1 MEDSKNMPPVFS
13 KLKFI
18 MPVIGSLLLP
28 LLFFAPKVAAQV
40 DSVTYDKP
48 VAVERKEKPRRR
60 MRKPRPKPTKKK
72 PRIVEQVPLL
82 AVQYR
87 ILKVSTDNTMEET
100 NASLNTFFAG
110 DRLRLAV
117 KANQDGYLYIIHQT
131 SKDADGQIIFPQSR
145 VNGGQNYVT
154 RNQELIL
161 PSNCPAGISPADCV
175 MPVLPPAGQ
184 EYFTLIFSRDQLLDL
199 PNQAAEAGGV
209 VRPQIIQQLLSESGQ
224 MLELKPGET
233 KYAIKLVNINTKDN
247 EEIIKTLV
255 LNKGG

>member
-1 MEDSKNMPPVFS
+1 MPPVFS
-13 KLKFI
+13 KLKYI

-28 LLFFAPKVAAQV
+28 LLLFAPRLAAQV

-48 VAVERKEKPRRR
+48 VTVERKEKPRRR
-60 MRKPRPKPTKKK
+60 MRRPRPKPTRQRPK
-72 PRIVEQVPLL
+72 IVEQVPLL

-87 ILKVSTDNTMEET
+87 ILKVEPDGTMQET
-100 NASLNTFFAG
+100 NADLNTFFAG

-131 SKDADGQIIFPQSR
+131 SKDANGQIIFPQSR

-161 PSNCPAGISPADCV
+161 PSSCPPGTKPADCAL
-175 MPVLPPAGQ
+175 PVLPPAGQ
-184 EYFTLIFSRDQLLDL
+184 EYFTLIFSRDMLLDL
-199 PNQAAEAGGV
+199 PNQAAEAGGLIKPSV
-209 VRPQIIQQLLSESGQ
+209 IEQLLSESGQ
-224 MLELKPGET
+224 SLERKPGDT
-233 KYAIKLVNINTKDN
+233 KYAIRLVNVNTKDN

>member
-1 MEDSKNMPPVFS
+1 MPSVFS
-13 KLKFI
+13 KLKYI

-28 LLFFAPKVAAQV
+28 LMLFAPKVAAQV

-48 VAVERKEKPRRR
+48 VTVERVVKKRRK
-60 MRKPRPKPTKKK
+60 MRKPRPQPTKKRPK
-72 PRIVEQVPLL
+72 IIEKVPLL

-87 ILKVSTDNTMEET
+87 IMKVDMDGAMQET
-100 NASLNTFFAG
+100 NAALNTFFAG

-154 RNQELIL
+154 KNQELIL
-161 PSNCPAGISPADCV
+161 PSGCPAGTKPQDCSLI
-175 MPVLPPAGQ
+175 VLPPAGQ
-184 EYFTLIFSRDQLLDL
+184 EYFTLIFSRDMLLDL
-199 PNQAAEAGGV
+199 PNLATEAGGG
-209 VRPQIIQQLLSESGQ
+209 VRPSVLQQLLGESGQ
-224 MLELKPGET
+224 TLELVQGDT
-233 KYAIKLVNINTKDN
+233 KFAIKIVNINTKDN